1 MSSPQHQNVAKNS
14 VDIQPALLC
23 NVNPFTRGIRDE
35 IKVLKF
41 CLKEPT
47 TTSENIK
54 EENELTKLTNLL
66 TSNLNTWIEENELA
80 KLTTSLNAWMNR
92 GSKEQATA
100 RLADIIIILRTI
112 IIMIII
118 ITSVNLQTGLHRRG

>member
-1 MSSPQHQNVAKNS
+1 MISS
-14 VDIQPALLC
+14 LLC
-23 NVNPFTRGIRDE
+23 FVMSTPPPEVSVRDE
-35 IKVLKF
+35 IKALIF

-54 EENELTKLTNLL
+54 EENELTNLL
-66 TSNLNTWIEENELA
+66 TSNLNTWIKENELS

-100 RLADIIIILRTI
+100 RLADLIIILRTI
-112 IIMIII
+112 IIIMIII
-118 ITSVNLQTGLHRRG
+118 IIIVNLQTGLHRRG

>member
-1 MSSPQHQNVAKNS
+1 MISSLLGFLMSTPSPEVS
-14 VDIQPALLC
+14 V
-23 NVNPFTRGIRDE
+23 RDE

-47 TTSENIK
+47 KTSENIK
-54 EENELTKLTNLL
+54 KENELTKLTTLL
-66 TSNLNTWIEENELA
+66 TSNLNSWIEENELS

-92 GSKEQATA
+92 GGKEQATA

-118 ITSVNLQTGLHRRG
+118 ITIVNLQTGLHRRG

>member
-1 MSSPQHQNVAKNS
+1 MISS
-14 VDIQPALLC
+14 LLC
-23 NVNPFTRGIRDE
+23 FVMSTPSPEVSIRDE

-54 EENELTKLTNLL
+54 EENERTNLL
-66 TSNLNTWIEENELA
+66 TSNLNTWIKEKELS

-92 GSKEQATA
+92 GGKEQATA
-100 RLADIIIILRTI
+100 RLADLIIILRTI
-112 IIMIII
+112 IIVIII
-118 ITSVNLQTGLHRRG
+118 IINININLQTGLHRRG

>member
-1 MSSPQHQNVAKNS
+1 M
-14 VDIQPALLC
+14 
-23 NVNPFTRGIRDE
+23 
-35 IKVLKF
+35 
-41 CLKEPT
+41 KEPT

-92 GSKEQATA
+92 GGEEQATA